1 MRIRLGDIEID
12 DNVVRIGGVPQVP
25 GPHALIVQTSSLDT
39 SAPPPPDTNSLP
51 SLKGLPVSGRF
62 LLRAGAVVLLGAI
75 AVLVAFPPASFL
87 SLLLHL
93 LPLPFG
99 TGLLALGVFK
109 RAEERRELRA
119 TRLRDEAELAQ
130 HLDRVRAALSEPKT
144 EQTVEWLAARL
155 RLPEAT
161 VVRVLDRLRK
171 QGEIE
176 EELNID
182 NGEWYY
188 FARRA
193 LGAGHSDLDS
203 RMAALNKRRTE

>member
-12 DNVVRIGGVPQVP
+12 GNVVRIGGVPQVP

-39 SAPPPPDTNSLP
+39 SAPPPEASPLP
-51 SLKGLPVSGRF
+51 SLKALPVSGQF
-62 LLRAGAVVLLGAI
+62 LLRAGALVLLGGI
-75 AVLVAFPPASFL
+75 AALAVFPPASFL

-99 TGLLALGVFK
+99 AGLLGLGVIK

-119 TRLRDEAELAQ
+119 AQRRDEAELAP
-130 HLDRVRAALSEPKT
+130 HIGRVRGALSEPKP
-144 EQTVEWLAARL
+144 EQTVEWLAAKL

-171 QGEIE
+171 RGEIE

-188 FARRA
+188 FSRRELA
-193 LGAGHSDLDS
+193 AGRGDLES
-203 RMAALNKRRTE
+203 RMAELNKRRTE